1 MERENDVQLI
11 QDTLSGDE
19 AAFSTLVQKYQ
30 RNVHAIV
37 WRKTGDFH
45 YAEEITQDTFLQAY
59 EKLSTLRNP
68 KQFAG
73 WLYVIANRRCI
84 NWLRRQKPTTRS
96 LDETS
101 VKEIDK
107 LTYERYI
114 LEQRETDASEHRY
127 DIVKKLLE
135 KLPESERTVVTLY
148 YLGEMTIREI
158 SKFLGVSNNT
168 IRSRLRRGRER
179 LRENQESL
187 IQEVLGGVQIPARI
201 SQNIMRQIAD
211 VNPIQPPSATKHLLP
226 WGAFGAAAV
235 LTLLLMLGISKQYLL
250 RFQEPYSFKAQS
262 EPTIEIIDV
271 PIILDVD
278 SKPAIRN
285 QTGRAT
291 SDDNT
296 GNASSQISDDVSTSD
311 AQVDASQF
319 STAQW
324 TRTTGP
330 QGSPTYDIF
339 ETSSGTL
346 YVSTQTGI
354 YKSPRDATAWTPIDT
369 HIHTSGGKMAMAEH
383 NGILYIVSTDEIL
396 ASTDNGETWNAFCPK
411 PEGHATGLII
421 TDGTQ
426 ATGSQADITMY
437 LALKYKGKKHQG
449 KNKGIFRST
458 DAGAHWEHLNN
469 GMAGERIYPIY
480 PVAAIGNTVFAGTN
494 EGLYR
499 LNGEVWEE
507 ILIDVF
513 KTTHSSKNE
522 AFADTDTGLYRLN
535 AEVWEQVPVGAFD
548 AVYALETFE
557 NNLYVAMGPDLFMW
571 RTPETTQGVIVDTKA
586 VHGRIFHSTDLGES
600 WTEITPKNER
610 LFFTLR
616 DPVQFLVAGE
626 TLLARGTERF
636 RSTDAGETW
645 TKLATDLNLSLFGTW
660 KNLGVNEKT
669 FYTVGIYG
677 IHRTTDAGDSWH
689 LFSDGIIG
697 TRTQELVTFND
708 RFYLY
713 TNRNFVQSTDGGES
727 WKSVRINAES
737 LGKAQTGVRLSPDAD
752 LAVADGDLYGL
763 TTEKENLYIFRL
775 SMDANAFIPVQGMP
789 TLDYETL
796 PIELRTILLEMK
808 LKLKG
813 IYWLD
818 NIANDSKLTTGLRHI
833 ETSANTGGFT
843 VSDGTFYVE
852 YQRGLFKWRPGD
864 SEWTHTGLIDT
875 DNTPVI
881 NRYNDSGFK
890 LAASAETV
898 YVGMRD
904 GKLFQSFDAGNS
916 WKNITP
922 ILPLHFESF
931 KEIVFADST
940 IYVATDKGVLASQNG
955 EHWRVLT
962 DRAGERTL
970 IDKLAVD
977 HVSVYGAGNTGIY
990 RLDARGKWKQILPN
1004 VPSKIAALVINNN
1017 KLYISTE
1024 RIGMFHVSLEDK
1036 Y

>member
-1 MERENDVQLI
+1 MEKENDVQLI

-30 RNVHAIV
+30 RNVHALV

-68 KQFAG
+68 NQFAG

-84 NWLRRQKPTTRS
+84 NWLRRQKPTMRS
-96 LDETS
+96 LEETS

-107 LTYERYI
+107 LTYERHI
-114 LEQRETDASEHRY
+114 LEQREADASEHRY

-135 KLPESERTVVTLY
+135 KLPESERTVVTLH

-201 SQNIMRQIAD
+201 SQNIMRQVAD
-211 VNPIQPPSATKHLLP
+211 LNPIQPPSATKHLLP

-250 RFQEPYSFKAQS
+250 RFQEPYSFEAQS
-262 EPTIEIIDV
+262 QPTIEIIDV
-271 PIILDVD
+271 PIILDID

-291 SDDNT
+291 SNDNG
-296 GNASSQISDDVSTSD
+296 GNAGSRISDDISTSD

-339 ETSSGTL
+339 EASSGTL
-346 YVSTQTGI
+346 YVSTQTGV
-354 YKSPRDATAWTPIDT
+354 YRLPTDLPAWTPINT
-369 HIHTSGGKMAMAEH
+369 YIHTPGGKMAMAEH
-383 NGILYIVSTDEIL
+383 NGTLYIVSTDEIL
-396 ASTDNGETWNAFCPK
+396 ASTDNGETWNVFCPK
-411 PEGHATGLII
+411 PEGYATGLIV
-421 TDGTQ
+421 TDRTQ
-426 ATGSQADITMY
+426 ATDSQADITMY
-437 LALKYKGKKHQG
+437 LALKHKGKD
-449 KNKGIFRST
+449 KGIFRST
-458 DAGAHWEHLNN
+458 DAGAHWNLLSD

-480 PVAAIGNTVFAGTN
+480 PIAAIGNTVFAGTN

-507 ILIDVF
+507 VRIDVF
-513 KTTHSSKNE
+513 KTAHSSENE

-535 AEVWEQVPVGAFD
+535 AGVWEQVPVGAFD

-571 RTPETTQGVIVDTKA
+571 RTPETTQGVIVDTKT

-600 WTEITPKNER
+600 WTEITPKNEL

-626 TLLARGTERF
+626 TLLARGIERF
-636 RSTDAGETW
+636 RSTDVGETW
-645 TKLATDLNLSLFGTW
+645 TKLATDPNLSLFGTW
-660 KNLGVNEKT
+660 KNLGVNERT

-737 LGKAQTGVRLSPDAD
+737 LDKAQTGVRLSPDAD

-789 TLDYETL
+789 TLDYKTL

-852 YQRGLFKWRPGD
+852 YQRGLFKWTPGD

-875 DNTPVI
+875 DTTPVI
-881 NRYNDSGFK
+881 NRYYDSGFK

-916 WKNITP
+916 WKNITLT
-922 ILPLHFESF
+922 LPLHFESF
-931 KEIVFADST
+931 KEIVFAGST

-970 IDKLAVD
+970 IDRLAVD

-990 RLDARGKWKQILPN
+990 RLDARGKWEQILPN
-1004 VPSKIAALVINNN
+1004 VPSKIVALVINNN